1 MKPTNAFPRVHEN
14 GRWIED
20 RPHSTLSPG
29 GFADDETKIRL
40 AQPGER
46 GARFVLDVAY
56 KIDRDASIDANL
68 AAMNGKGLPG
78 KVVDAFDVAR
88 HATMKLLG
96 R

>member
-1 MKPTNAFPRVHEN
+1 MTPTYPRMHPN

-20 RPHSTLSPG
+20 APHRTLSPG
-29 GFADDETKIRL
+29 AMADDETKLKL
-40 AQPGER
+40 AQPGEK
-46 GARFVLDVAY
+46 GARRVLDVHY

-68 AAMNGKGLPG
+68 AAMKGKGLGG

-96 R
+96 Y